1 MRWVLIILL
10 FLNTALYAQEEDS
23 VILEFDEFY
32 ALVLANHPMAKQA
45 DLLTQQAAQQVRLAR
60 GSFDP
65 KLEASWQLKQFKDTE
80 YYDISSAAVKIP
92 TWFGL
97 TAEGGIERREGDF
110 LNPENFI
117 SDATDNQ
124 QVFMGASWNVGN
136 GLFIDQRRAALRQA
150 QIFEQS
156 GQVERIKM
164 LNKLLLTAAKDYW
177 NWYFAYNNYILFG
190 QSITIAEDIF
200 ARTKVGF
207 NYGEI
212 AAIDTVQA
220 KANLLTRQTEFL
232 ESKIE
237 LRRASLTLSNHLW
250 NEDGAPLELIEEAVP
265 EEIVTDE
272 MSDELLSELV
282 LQARNNHPE
291 IRKIQLKGEALLV
304 ENRLAREQIRP
315 ELNLKYHLL
324 DQPIAPNGGESNNV
338 DFSENYRFG
347 VDFSIPIFL
356 RKERAKLKITDIKL
370 TDNSLS
376 LDFKQRQIIN
386 TINVAF
392 TELVNTRL
400 MVGQQ
405 AEMAESF
412 RRIVEAERFNLQ
424 NGESDLFKLNIQL
437 NKYLEVQS
445 KLIKMKARY
454 KKNIAEL
461 YWAAGIENLGY
472 E

>member
-1 MRWVLIILL
+1 MRWFLLTILFISTSL
-10 FLNTALYAQEEDS
+10 QAQESDS
-23 VILEFDEFY
+23 TVLSFDEFY
-32 ALVLANHPMAKQA
+32 SLVLANHPMAKQA

-65 KLEASWQLKQFKDTE
+65 KIEATWEAKEFKDTE
-80 YYDISSAAVKIP
+80 YYNIGSAAVKIP

-97 TAEGGIERREGDF
+97 TAEGGIEKRRGEF

-117 SDATDNQ
+117 SDATDNE
-124 QVFMGASWNVGN
+124 QVFMGASWSLGN

-150 QIFEQS
+150 QIFEKS

-177 NWYFAYNNYILFG
+177 DWYFAYNNYLLFQ
-190 QSITIAEDIF
+190 QSISIAEDIF
-200 ARTKVGF
+200 ARTKVGYQ
-207 NYGEI
+207 YGEI

-220 KANLLTRQTEFL
+220 KANLLTRQNDFL
-232 ESKIE
+232 AAKIE
-237 LRRASLTLSNHLW
+237 LRKAALNLSNHLW
-250 NEDGAPLELIEEAVP
+250 NEEGAPLELIETAVP
-265 EEIVTDE
+265 EDVITDE
-272 MSDELLSELV
+272 MSDDLLSELV
-282 LQARNNHPE
+282 QQARSNHPE
-291 IRKIQLKGEALLV
+291 IRKIQLKGDALLV
-304 ENRLAREQIRP
+304 ENRLAKEQVRP

-324 DQPIAPNGGESNNV
+324 DQPITPGGESS
-338 DFSENYRFG
+338 DTDLMDNYRVG

-356 RKERAKLKITDIKL
+356 RKERAKLKMTDIKL

-376 LDFKQRQIIN
+376 LDFKQREVIN
-386 TINVAF
+386 DINASY
-392 TELVNTRL
+392 TELVNTRQ
-400 MVGQQ
+400 MVDQQ
-405 AEMAESF
+405 AQMADSF
-412 RRIVEAERFNLQ
+412 RRIVQAERLNLQ

-437 NKYLEVQS
+437 DKYLDVQS
-445 KLIKMKARY
+445 KLIKIKAKY